1 MKLMVSHGG
10 TMAEGTF
17 EGLDRGL
24 AVAEFVV
31 SHGHVSLAEV
41 MEHLGLAKATAY
53 RALITLEAR
62 GWVSRDSAE
71 GGYRPGAVLLRMLGA
86 PQSDLVRTVAE
97 APLQKLVDEVG
108 ETANLGL
115 LVGNALIYEKVIE
128 STQSLRMRAEE
139 GTVAELHMTAL
150 GRAFLSQVDPAEV
163 DERLGAGPYP
173 KKTDRTLTDRADVIT
188 AVEQA
193 RSSGYA
199 METGETEEGAGC
211 IAVALRDGN
220 GKVIGAVSVAGPID
234 RLEVQKMS
242 AALKQ
247 ACEEISA
254 ALRNA

>member
-1 MKLMVSHGG
+1 
-10 TMAEGTF
+10 MAEGTF

-62 GWVSRDSAE
+62 GWVRRDETE
-71 GGYRPGAVLLRMLGA
+71 GGYRPGAVLIRMLGA
-86 PQSDLVRTVAE
+86 PQSDLVRVVAE
-97 APLQKLVDEVG
+97 APLQKLVDTVG

-150 GRAFLSQVDPAEV
+150 GRAFLSQVDEAEV
-163 DERLGAGPYP
+163 DDRLGAGPYP
-173 KKTDRTLTDRADVIT
+173 QKTNRTLTERADVLRAI
-188 AVEQA
+188 EQA
-193 RSSGYA
+193 RLVGYA
-199 METGETEEGAGC
+199 VETGETEEGAGC
-211 IAVALRDGN
+211 IAVALRDGSGN
-220 GKVIGAVSVAGPID
+220 VIGAVSVAGPIE
-234 RLEVQKMS
+234 RIEVTKMS
-242 AALKQ
+242 DAIGV

-254 ALRNA
+254 LLRKA